1 MKASERQRESMIAR
15 ILACLETCGP
25 SSTQTIARL
34 TQLSKTAVGNTIG
47 NLWRR
52 GWVREHGVAASGA
65 PIWAYTGKIWL
76 GIGHYRQDHAASD
89 ASGDAEHLAWMAYW
103 SERHRERLRRQR
115 QNPPGEAPCRSTCN
129 V

>member
-1 MKASERQRESMIAR
+1 MKTAERQRDSMITR

-34 TQLSKTAVGNTIG
+34 TQLRKTAVGNTIG

-65 PIWAYTGKIWL
+65 PIWAHTGKPWL
-76 GIGHYRQDHAASD
+76 GIGHYRKDPVESDTAS
-89 ASGDAEHLAWMAYW
+89 DAEHLAWMAYW
-103 SERHRERLRRQR
+103 SERRRERLRRQR
-115 QNPPGEAPCRSTCN
+115 QNQQREVLCRSTCN